1 MGRSYYEMY
10 KNSKYCEPYQRPYL
24 FEMLFKTFNFNL
36 LKSGRI
42 EFFMRVFFCGSICNT
57 T

>member
-42 EFFMRVFFCGSICNT
+42 ELFMRIFFCGSICNT